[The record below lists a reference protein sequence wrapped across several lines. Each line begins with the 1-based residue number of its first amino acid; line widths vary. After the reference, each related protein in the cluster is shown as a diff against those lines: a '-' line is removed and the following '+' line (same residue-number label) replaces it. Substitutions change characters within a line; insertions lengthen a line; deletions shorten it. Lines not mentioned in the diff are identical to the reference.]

1 MLGSSISNRL
11 KSFDVYR
18 KLPKDLTEPTMS
30 GAMVSLVSTI
40 IMGILFITEFN
51 EFLKVQTVSE
61 MFIDIN
67 RGGEKLLVNV
77 DLEFPRFPCD
87 IISLDAQDVMGSHHV
102 NVGGNLL
109 KRRMDASGKTFEDF
123 HDSTT
128 NVPDWGRLKEAFT
141 KQEGCH
147 LMGSI
152 EVNKVPGNFHVS
164 CHAYQHFLTEIVQH
178 NNGQT
183 IDLSHQIN
191 HISFGSDE
199 DLKEI
204 KKKFNRGV
212 LNPLDGVKV
221 IKSEA
226 VRNGVMTQ
234 YYINVVPTTYQDMS
248 GKELYVHQFT
258 VNSNSLE
265 TGMLPAVYFRYDLS
279 PVTVK
284 YTLKK
289 ESFFHFL
296 VQICAIIG
304 GIFTVAGIID
314 SLIHKSVVH
323 LLKKAQMGKLS

>member
-1 MLGSSISNRL
+1 
-11 KSFDVYR
+11 
-18 KLPKDLTEPTMS
+18 LTEPTMS
-30 GAMVSLVSTI
+30 GAMVSLVSTL
-40 IMGILFITEFN
+40 IMAILFITEFN

-67 RGGEKLLVNV
+67 RGGEKLFVNV
-77 DLEFPRFPCD
+77 DLEFPRFPCEV
-87 IISLDAQDVMGSHHV
+87 ISLDAQDVMGTHHV
-102 NVGGNLL
+102 NVAGNLV
-109 KRRMDASGKTFEDF
+109 KRRINKDGVAYEEY
-123 HDSTT
+123 HD
-128 NVPDWGRLKEAFT
+128 VPGAPDMAKVKESFT
-141 KQEGCH
+141 KQEGCK

-164 CHAYQHFLTEIVQH
+164 SHAYQYYLGEIYVQ
-178 NNGQT
+178 NQIT
-183 IDLSHQIN
+183 TLDLSHKIN
-191 HISFGSDE
+191 HVSFGTDE

-204 KKKFNRGV
+204 KKKFNKGV
-212 LNPLDGVKV
+212 LNPLDGVEV
-221 IKSEA
+221 IKNENLKS
-226 VRNGVMTQ
+226 VGVMTQ
-234 YYINVVPTTYQDMS
+234 YYISVVPTTYQDLG

-265 TGMLPAVYFRYDLS
+265 TYNVPAVYFRYDLS

-284 YTLKK
+284 FSLKK

-323 LLKKAQMGKLS
+323 ILKKAQIGKLG